1 MKPRGSSGNN
11 KNSVGFSSDNPEV
24 TVLSVS
30 DSEAESLGRVLSQD
44 RARLIVDFLASNPS
58 SSASVISSSLNLPL
72 STVNYYLR
80 SLSKAGLVVSDEFHY
95 SPKGREVP
103 LYSLS
108 NKVIVVVP
116 SRAHS
121 FASILKALVPGFVSL
136 FFVGFLVALFRSFS
150 SSFRKSNLLTLS
162 AKSFVE
168 DSSVSY
174 SSSVPVSSV
183 SSAGFSS
190 FPWWGW
196 FFLGGFVVLLGFL
209 VWSFFRRKRHL

>member
-1 MKPRGSSGNN
+1 MKSRVSSGS
-11 KNSVGFSSDNPEV
+11 KSGVSFSSDNPDV

-44 RARLIVDFLASNPS
+44 RARLIVDFLADNPS

-116 SRAHS
+116 SRDHS
-121 FASILKALVPGFVSL
+121 FVSVLKALVPGFVSL
-136 FFVGFLVALFRSFS
+136 FFVGFLVYLFRFFS
-150 SSFRKSNLLTLS
+150 SSFRKSDLLTMS
-162 AKSFVE
+162 AKSFVK

-174 SSSVPVSSV
+174 SSVPVSSV

-190 FPWWGW
+190 VPWWGW

-209 VWSFFRRKRHL
+209 FWSFFRRKRHL